1 MFRYISEIIA
11 QFSTPQKVIALSLI
25 LLSIVII
32 TIGPSMIESNDELKE
47 EIDTKTIKIKALESE
62 LNEKD
67 TKIRS
72 EQKSCTNQ
80 ILEREK
86 EFVAMLD
93 YLQNKAKKDNNKII
107 SQTNME
113 FFPVISVSDS
123 LLYSPEPPTQ
133 STIIVKND
141 MGNIINEIDNLKK
154 KIKH

>member
-1 MFRYISEIIA
+1 
-11 QFSTPQKVIALSLI
+11 
-25 LLSIVII
+25 
-32 TIGPSMIESNDELKE
+32 MIESNDEMKE
-47 EIDTKTIKIKALESE
+47 EISSKSAKIKSLESE

-67 TKIRS
+67 TKLRI

-86 EFVAMLD
+86 EFISMLD
-93 YLQNKAKKDNNKII
+93 LLRNKAKNEDNKII

-113 FFPVISVSDS
+113 S
-123 LLYSPEPPTQ
+123 LQIKDTVMYSTVPSR

-141 MGNIINEIDNLKK
+141 MKNIICEIDEIKK

>member
-47 EIDTKTIKIKALESE
+47 EIDAKTIKIKALESE

-141 MGNIINEIDNLKK
+141 MGNIINDIDNLKK

>member
-47 EIDTKTIKIKALESE
+47 EIDAKTIKIKALESE

-123 LLYSPEPPTQ
+123 LLYSPEPPSQ